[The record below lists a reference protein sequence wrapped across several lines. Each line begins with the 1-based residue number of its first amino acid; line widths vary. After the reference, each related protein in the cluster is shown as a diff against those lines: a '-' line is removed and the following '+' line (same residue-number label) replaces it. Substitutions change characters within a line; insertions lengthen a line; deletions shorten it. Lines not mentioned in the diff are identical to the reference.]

1 MRAEK
6 NNHKQIYND
15 FWDWLL
21 TDWHPIWIITLV
33 FGYLYYLMT
42 TEEV

>member
-6 NNHKQIYND
+6 NDRGQIYND
-15 FWDWLL
+15 FWDWLRA
-21 TDWHPIWIITLV
+21 DEHFIWVVTLV
-33 FGYLYYLMT
+33 FGYLYYLLT